1 MFTESQFAHMSRVA
15 FAFTR
20 NQADADDAVQN
31 AMVKILTA
39 NLAGVDNLEAFA
51 IQCVKFQALNIL
63 RKRKIARE
71 TEIPESFELAT
82 KAEAKSVDID
92 WITNCP
98 DLNDQQRQ
106 IIVLI
111 IDGNNCS
118 QVAEILGLTRSTVS
132 HHVSRIRELTV
143 ASQN

>member
-1 MFTESQFAHMSRVA
+1 MFTESQFAHLSRVA
-15 FAFTR
+15 FSFTR

-39 NLAGVDNLEAFA
+39 DLAGVNNLEAFA
-51 IQCVKFQALNIL
+51 VQCVKFQALNIL

-71 TEIPESFELAT
+71 TEIPESFEIAT
-82 KAEAKSVDID
+82 KVEAKDVDIE

-98 DLNDQQRQ
+98 NLTEQHRK

-111 IDGNNCS
+111 IEGNS
-118 QVAEILGLTRSTVS
+118 FTEVAEILGLERSTVS
-132 HHVSRIRELTV
+132 HHVSRIRELT
-143 ASQN
+143 AISRN

>member
-15 FAFTR
+15 FAVTR

-31 AMVKILTA
+31 AMIKILTA
-39 NLAGVDNLEAFA
+39 DLAGVDNLEAFA
-51 IQCVKFQALNIL
+51 VQCVKFQALNIL
-63 RKRKIARE
+63 RKRKTARE

-82 KAEAKSVDID
+82 KAEAKEVDIE

-98 DLNDQQRQ
+98 NLTEQHRK

-111 IDGNNCS
+111 IEGNNFTE
-118 QVAEILGLTRSTVS
+118 VAEILGLERSTVS